1 MSNIQDENY
10 VNLQGWMINR
20 LNLKGNELTI
30 FAVIYG
36 FTQDGENWF
45 EGSRAYL
52 ANWCNSTKKGITK
65 NLQSL
70 VDKGL
75 LIKKDIIVNKV
86 KFCKYRVNLEAIKRE
101 RASQYREQSS
111 IGVGNKVPQGREQS
125 SPGVGNKVPQ
135 GREQSSPNN
144 IDNNIDINNIDN
156 NIRSK
161 KVFEQETFEKEF
173 EEVWKEYPNKKGKP
187 KAKASYIKARKSGE
201 TKENILSGLKKYKQE
216 IEHRKIETQFIKNGD
231 TWFRNECWNDEYETR
246 PATKTNTNSG
256 VISSFD
262 FEEDLKAKINRY

>member
-1 MSNIQDENY
+1 MQHFFDIDIAKKYGWLEAVLLN
-10 VNLQGWMINR
+10 NLYYWIEKNKANSQN
-20 LNLKGNELTI
+20 
-30 FAVIYG
+30 FH
-36 FTQDGENWF
+36 DGYYWT
-45 EGSRAYL
+45 Y
-52 ANWCNSTKKGITK
+52 NSTKAFNELFPYVSERQIKNALKHLRREGIIQTGNYNKMPYDRTLWYSFTNKGEAIMKGIEIDEK
-65 NLQSL
+65 ASNYA
-70 VDKGL
+70 
-75 LIKKDIIVNKV
+75 IVQKCPMDSAKMSNGKSDNV
-86 KFCKYRVNLEAIKRE
+86 RPI
-101 RASQYREQSS
+101 
-111 IGVGNKVPQGREQS
+111 
-125 SPGVGNKVPQ
+125 
-135 GREQSSPNN
+135 PNN
-144 IDNNIDINNIDN
+144 KPDINTDNN

-256 VISSFD
+256 LINSYD
-262 FEEDLKAKINRY
+262 FEEDLKAKINRW